1 MPHDWMKSAQRMM
14 NALTGRKRRID
25 KVPYWPII
33 DEQIMSR
40 VMGITTREILS
51 SPKAYSNSLI
61 TTAEFLQVDLVQ
73 IPSAYAGPS
82 EAYAF
87 AQAND
92 KMDTIKWSDY
102 KPLAIEQGAICK
114 TKEDIDKL
122 EIPDHSKVD
131 LWDTTYKTAKL
142 IQERTKIPQWV
153 GSGVWS
159 VVQELRGTNA
169 YRDIRRNPDL
179 LLKLCEKVYESQID
193 SYNAWIENVGPS
205 PYIFF
210 AGYSFNKHMMSFQD
224 AMKYEGQFIKRLQK
238 ETNALMILHN
248 CGTKPYFD
256 ECCAEMDLAVVQGSH
271 PLDIEYWKNFQQK
284 YPKVTIMGANID
296 VSRELYYGIPQ
307 DVESKIKENIINLA
321 PNGKYVISPIC
332 CLPWGVPLSNIMAI
346 PHARDKYGT
355 YPIQTE

>member
-1 MPHDWMKSAQRMM
+1 MPHDWIKSAQRMISTV
-14 NALTGRKRRID
+14 TGRKRRID
-25 KVPYWPII
+25 KVPYWPQI

-40 VMGITTREILS
+40 VMGITTKEILS
-51 SPKAYSNSLI
+51 SPKVYSNSI
-61 TTAEFLQVDLVQ
+61 VTTAEFLQSDFVV

-92 KMDTIKWSDY
+92 KMDSIQWSDY
-102 KPLAIEQGAICK
+102 KPLAIEQGAVCK
-114 TKEDIDKL
+114 TEEDIEKL
-122 EIPDHSKVD
+122 EIPDHRKVD

-142 IQERTKIPQWV
+142 IQERTKIPQWW
-153 GSGVWS
+153 GSGIWS

-179 LLKLCEKVYESQID
+179 LLKLCEKIYESQLD
-193 SYNAWIENVGPS
+193 SYNAWIENVGPI

-210 AGYSFNKHMMSFQD
+210 AGYSFNKTMMSFQD

-248 CGTKPYFD
+248 CGTKPYFK
-256 ECCAEMDLAVVQGSH
+256 ECCAELDLAIVQGSH
-271 PLDIEYWKNFQQK
+271 PLDIDYWISFQKK

-296 VSRELYYGIPQ
+296 VSRELYSGTPK
-307 DVESKIKENIINLA
+307 DVEEKVKENIINLA
-321 PNGKYVISPIC
+321 PNGKYIISPIC

-346 PHARDKYGT
+346 PKARDKYGN
-355 YPIQTE
+355 YPIKND